1 MLATGL
7 AFALLS
13 DVAATA
19 PASWALKRIDL
30 ADCNDAAHSALSV
43 FLHSVHDPD
52 SDIVAGV
59 VERSTSPSYFLHLHS
74 QQITKQLRKCSFTDT
89 TYLNTDFCMEIYPR
103 LRSISHD
110 VVAKADKS
118 KNSSKTT
125 RCHAR
130 PELDFGSSIK
140 EQTNESRR
148 PQSGSAPYV
157 SGWIRSKSVLLVR
170 QCGCLSTAVILSW
183 AWMQQI
189 LSKGK
194 GETPDTSDMAH
205 ALGCLV
211 WQHVSWDV
219 LALFRL
225 DRLLDIV
232 LSLDALFAPGL
243 SHCQREL
250 R

>member
-1 MLATGL
+1 M
-7 AFALLS
+7 
-13 DVAATA
+13 
-19 PASWALKRIDL
+19 
-30 ADCNDAAHSALSV
+30 
-43 FLHSVHDPD
+43 
-52 SDIVAGV
+52 
-59 VERSTSPSYFLHLHS
+59 
-74 QQITKQLRKCSFTDT
+74 
-89 TYLNTDFCMEIYPR
+89 
-103 LRSISHD
+103 
-110 VVAKADKS
+110 
-118 KNSSKTT
+118 
-125 RCHAR
+125 
-130 PELDFGSSIK
+130 
-140 EQTNESRR
+140 
-148 PQSGSAPYV
+148 
-157 SGWIRSKSVLLVR
+157 SKSVLLVR
-170 QCGCLSTAVILSW
+170 QCGCLSTAVILYW
-183 AWMQQI
+183 AWIQQI

>member
-1 MLATGL
+1 MTLHIRPC
-7 AFALLS
+7 LS
-13 DVAATA
+13 FFTRCTTQT
-19 PASWALKRIDL
+19 PILSL
-30 ADCNDAAHSALSV
+30 ALSKGQ
-43 FLHSVHDPD
+43 LRLP
-52 SDIVAGV
+52 
-59 VERSTSPSYFLHLHS
+59 TSCTYHS

-140 EQTNESRR
+140 EQTNKSRR

-211 WQHVSWDV
+211 WQAAGMSSWLCSASIDFST
-219 LALFRL
+219 L
-225 DRLLDIV
+225 
-232 LSLDALFAPGL
+232 
-243 SHCQREL
+243 C
-250 R
+250 

>member
-110 VVAKADKS
+110 VVAKADK
-118 KNSSKTT
+118 
-125 RCHAR
+125 RRIRAR
-130 PELDFGSSIK
+130 LQGVMRGQNLISA
-140 EQTNESRR
+140 QVSRNK
-148 PQSGSAPYV
+148 PMKAG
-157 SGWIRSKSVLLVR
+157 
-170 QCGCLSTAVILSW
+170 
-183 AWMQQI
+183 
-189 LSKGK
+189 
-194 GETPDTSDMAH
+194 
-205 ALGCLV
+205 ALN
-211 WQHVSWDV
+211 
-219 LALFRL
+219 L
-225 DRLLDIV
+225 DRLHMFQDGSGA
-232 LSLDALFAPGL
+232 SLFY
-243 SHCQREL
+243 
-250 R
+250 